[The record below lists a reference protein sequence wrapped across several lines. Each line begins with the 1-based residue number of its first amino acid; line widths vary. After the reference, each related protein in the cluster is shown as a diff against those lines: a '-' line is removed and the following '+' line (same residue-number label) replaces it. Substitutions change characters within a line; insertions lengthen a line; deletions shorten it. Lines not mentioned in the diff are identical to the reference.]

1 MSFHVSPPVDE
12 IEDLLSA
19 QIPISKGW
27 ELDSFTFNDG
37 QLEDADTLKAC
48 LRMFIDMQ
56 FLVNFDIDYRC
67 LCKWLL
73 SVKKNY
79 RPVTYH
85 NWRHAF
91 NVAQTMF
98 VMLNNENGILRD
110 LLGEEEKLAL
120 FVGEREER

>member
-1 MSFHVSPPVDE
+1 MLYQRMDFVIDSPF
-12 IEDLLSA
+12 
-19 QIPISKGW
+19 G
-27 ELDSFTFNDG
+27 F
-37 QLEDADTLKAC
+37 
-48 LRMFIDMQ
+48 RMFIDMD

-98 VMLNNENGILRD
+98 VMLNNQNGVLGNILGD
-110 LLGEEEKLAL
+110 EEKLAL
-120 FVGEREER
+120 FVGAFVRGEKGRGGDEGSRNGEKGQGN